1 MITIRITRNPLGS
14 KESAI
19 HLLRELLD
27 VVRTGK
33 RSSTV
38 EFQLAA
44 PGSTEVSSFRFRFT
58 YIDSKHAPKGT
69 QR

>member
-1 MITIRITRNPLGS
+1 MITIRIAGNPLGS

-19 HLLRELLD
+19 HLLHELFE
-27 VVRTGK
+27 VVKTGK
-33 RSSTV
+33 RSSVV
-38 EFQLAA
+38 EFQLMA
-44 PGSTEVSSFRFRFT
+44 PRSTEVSSFRFRFT